1 MATAA
6 EFAHAPVEVGTR
18 PQVPLLELCATA
30 ESPEALHEALK
41 ARWPL
46 TLRQYLRA
54 DLARNR
60 PGSWKRTL
68 AILAFRLKWYPAH
81 YTNSR
86 VLTGLGKLFSRIMT
100 YVLIQEIPVAGGFVG
115 PGLCLTHAWSNTLFH
130 NRAILGENV
139 TLFQDVMIGESK
151 GPPTFGDLV
160 LGDGVVCLRG
170 VGIFG
175 ECRIGDGAIIG
186 AHALIV
192 NQDVEEGAVMAA
204 PRPVRIR

>member
-1 MATAA
+1 MDSAA
-6 EFAHAPVEVGTR
+6 EFAHPTVEGEAHEVS
-18 PQVPLLELCATA
+18 LLDLCRAA

-46 TLRQYLRA
+46 SLREYLRR

-60 PGSWKRTL
+60 GGSWKRPL
-68 AILAFRLKWYPAH
+68 AILAFRLKWYPVH
-81 YTNSR
+81 YTDSR
-86 VLTGLGKLFSRIMT
+86 VLVALGKLFSRVMT
-100 YVLIQEIPVAGGFVG
+100 YVLIQEVPVAGGFVG

-151 GPPTFGDLV
+151 GPPVFGDLV
-160 LGDGVVCLRG
+160 LGDGVICLRG

-175 ECRIGDGAIIG
+175 ECRIGDGAVLG
-186 AHALIV
+186 AHTLIV
-192 NQDVEEGAVMAA
+192 NQDVEAGAVMAP
-204 PRPVRIR
+204 PRAVRIR

>member
-1 MATAA
+1 MGSAA
-6 EFAHAPVEVGTR
+6 EFAHAEVEMER
-18 PQVPLLELCATA
+18 HELPLLELCATA
-30 ESPEALHEALK
+30 ESPEALHAALK
-41 ARWPL
+41 KRWPL
-46 TLRQYLRA
+46 TLREYIRR

-60 PGSWKRTL
+60 PGSWKRTM
-68 AILAFRLKWYPAH
+68 AIVAFRLKWYPAH

-86 VLTGLGKLFSRIMT
+86 VLTALGKLFSRVMT

-151 GPPTFGDLV
+151 GPPQFGDLV
-160 LGDGVVCLRG
+160 LGDGVICLRG
-170 VGIFG
+170 AGIFG

-192 NQDVEEGAVMAA
+192 NQDVEAGAVMAA
-204 PRPVRIR
+204 PRPVRLR